1 MGVQRHHRVQ
11 RVPGLGYTKGGAQA
25 SRLLAEDLALDAAH
39 ELDVLLHEGLAAAV
53 QLEHHGALQRADGV
67 GLSGLLDGRK
77 GGALEAARLLERAK
91 VGAHKALERGLLQE
105 QTTALLDLAD
115 LAESHGA
122 RLELA
127 LAALARLARGLG
139 GLLRRLGLW
148 RLAACGLLR
157 GRLCARHFGWGGSQ
171 RKRMEIAI
179 KYRN

>member
-1 MGVQRHHRVQ
+1 MCQVSVTGED
-11 RVPGLGYTKGGAQA
+11 GAA
-25 SRLLAEDLALDAAH
+25 SSRLLAEDLALDAAH

-67 GLSGLLDGRK
+67 GLGGLLHGRE

-105 QTTALLDLAD
+105 KTTALLDLAD

-148 RLAACGLLR
+148 RLAASGLLR
-157 GRLCARHFGWGGSQ
+157 GRLCARHFSCGGLQ

-179 KYRN
+179 KY